1 MGTRSLT
8 VFQEQDGTEI
18 AVLYRQF
25 DGYPTG
31 HGAELKAFL
40 SDFSVQDGISGGTP
54 ERAANGMGCLAAQVV
69 AHFKQGIGQFYLYP
83 AGTRDAGEEY
93 VYTVTYDRGHVGLK
107 VQAGDVTLFGLPGTK
122 QDNMPVIY
130 DGPVDEF
137 DPEATER
144 LWREWPYDVPND
156 FLNSQSD
163 EGSGDKE

>member
-1 MGTRSLT
+1 M
-8 VFQEQDGTEI
+8 
-18 AVLYRQF
+18 
-25 DGYPTG
+25 
-31 HGAELKAFL
+31 
-40 SDFSVQDGISGGTP
+40 QDGISGGTP

-69 AHFKQGIGQFYLYP
+69 AHFKQGIGRFFSTRRARATRVRSTSTP
-83 AGTRDAGEEY
+83 SRTTGGTS
-93 VYTVTYDRGHVGLK
+93 GLK